1 MQQYDSWGTDGQRL
15 VLKDAGKGNVKLTMK
30 ANNNKCVGPKGHA
43 LVAGTKLEVQDCN
56 GGNDQAW
63 ITGETAAG
71 SGIFMLKNV
80 AAPGLCVDV
89 DRREHRQRRRDG
101 HLHLHGRHQPAVR
114 RAAAVSVQAERGSFE
129 GRSAHADRPFSFGRG
144 LGGAPIVF
152 E

>member
-1 MQQYDSWGTDGQRL
+1 
-15 VLKDAGKGNVKLTMK
+15 MK

-43 LVAGTKLEVQDCN
+43 LTAGTKLEVQDCN

-89 DRREHRQRRRDG
+89 AGASTANGTAMEIYPAPAPTTSCSARRCRRNGLADRR
-101 HLHLHGRHQPAVR
+101 P
-114 RAAAVSVQAERGSFE
+114 SK
-129 GRSAHADRPFSFGRG
+129 GRSAHADRPFPFCAKPVVKTTFFLFFCR
-144 LGGAPIVF
+144 
-152 E
+152 